1 MADKMEVDA
10 VVADKQVEAS
20 GPAPEK
26 APERST
32 YNRAAIALHDQV
44 LTACHS
50 HNRQLRPPRTS
61 RRDLRCSLHPPRAA
75 LHLHHPQGK
84 GLSDR
89 HPHSH
94 PHRLPQFEQPGEESV
109 GRTPPAKCRRDR
121 RNQGRE
127 GNRRGADSRDLVLS
141 RRVGPG
147 KIRLKSRT
155 TIQRLT
161 SARFTFTITSSTRR
175 APTSAISSLRSSA
188 TSTDEHSIPS
198 AQRPTTTT
206 PCSTSNS
213 TRSRLQSSRP
223 SSTSDRSCLLRYD
236 LPC

>member
-32 YNRAAIALHDQV
+32 YNNAAMVRHGQV

-61 RRDLRCSLHPPRAA
+61 RRDLRCSLHPPRPA
-75 LHLHHPQGK
+75 LHLHHPQGQ
-84 GLSDR
+84 GLSDC

-94 PHRLPQFEQPGEESV
+94 PHRLSQFEQPGKKSV
-109 GRTPPAKCRRDR
+109 GRTPPAECRRDR
-121 RNQGRE
+121 CDQGRE
-127 GNRRGADSRDLVLS
+127 GDRRRADPRDLVLS

-161 SARFTFTITSSTRR
+161 SARSTFTTTSSTRR